1 MKKIKP
7 FLASATILT
16 VSAGLFS
23 FASANDL
30 NKQTVNA
37 VVTAN
42 QSVTSKEAASGWA
55 LAWSGNY
62 SGLLA
67 WETSAN

>member
-1 MKKIKP
+1 MKKIK
-7 FLASATILT
+7 FILASATILT

-30 NKQTVNA
+30 NKANVKA

-42 QSVTSKEAASGWA
+42 QPTTSQEAASGWI
-55 LAWSGNY
+55 LAWSGNV

-67 WETSAN
+67 WDTSAN